1 MSQKKIK
8 SLNQL
13 AKIIQKLKSKKKK
26 VVFTNGCF
34 DILHFGHISYL
45 AQAKKKGNILVVG
58 LNSDSSV
65 KKLKGKNRPIFTQ
78 IARAQVLAALESVD
92 FVTIFN
98 QLTPLK
104 VIKRLKPDILVKG
117 RDWPIDQIVGKDF
130 VELYGGQVIT
140 IPFIKGYSTR
150 STVQTIIKKFS

>member
-1 MSQKKIK
+1 LSQDKIK

-13 AKIIQKLKSKKKK
+13 AKIIQKLKNKKKK
-26 VVFTNGCF
+26 IIFTNGCF
-34 DILHFGHISYL
+34 DILHFGHVSFL
-45 AQAKKKGNILVVG
+45 NQAKKKGNILVVG
-58 LNSDSSV
+58 LNSDTSV
-65 KKLKGKNRPIFTQ
+65 KRLKGKNKPIFTQ
-78 IARAQVLAALESVD
+78 MARSQVLAALESVD

-117 RDWPIDQIVGKDF
+117 QDWPVEQIVGKDF
-130 VELYGGQVIT
+130 VELYGGEIIT

-150 STVQTIIKKFS
+150 STIQTIIKKFS